1 MAGSL
6 RVVADTRLALRA
18 VSDCGRSPP
27 AGPTLGM
34 KGAQMD
40 PVNFTELRT
49 QFRGSRFSELVAHHL
64 KSQSQD
70 KRMLAL
76 YGMVTSLPENVRAHS
91 ETFFDRWNAR
101 AHDQTL
107 WQTDTA
113 TIFDEVITDAKAF
126 FGRAG
131 MLLED
136 SMLFMFFNMVLMT
149 YVVHAYGQPA
159 MREFMGVSNARF
171 PWASALFLLY
181 PVATAVYMAV
191 LSGPPT
197 AIIGYGLA
205 NPGFPLLAAASTV
218 GLFHILGAEALAHCA
233 GGPARPC
240 DWRDSRQCRHLGGK
254 AYGSSRRSLPSRP
267 CPQAGLSAGL
277 FNHDLPRH

>member
-1 MAGSL
+1 
-6 RVVADTRLALRA
+6 
-18 VSDCGRSPP
+18 
-27 AGPTLGM
+27 
-34 KGAQMD
+34 MD

-181 PVATAVYMAV
+181 PVATAVYGGAV
-191 LSGPPT
+191 RTTDGNHRLRLGESWFSPLGSSFDGRTFSYTRGGGAGP
-197 AIIGYGLA
+197 LRW
-205 NPGFPLLAAASTV
+205 
-218 GLFHILGAEALAHCA
+218 
-233 GGPARPC
+233 RPC
-240 DWRDSRQCRHLGGK
+240 SPLRLAR
-254 AYGSSRRSLPSRP
+254 
-267 CPQAGLSAGL
+267 
-277 FNHDLPRH
+277 F